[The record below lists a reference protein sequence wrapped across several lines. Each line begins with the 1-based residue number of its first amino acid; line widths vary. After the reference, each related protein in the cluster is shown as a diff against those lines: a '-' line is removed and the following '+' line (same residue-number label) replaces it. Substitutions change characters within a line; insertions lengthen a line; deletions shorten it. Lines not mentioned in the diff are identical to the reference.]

1 VRGTMTQNIKPTV
14 SVIIAVYNGEKTIKR
29 AIDSILQQTWPV
41 NEIIIID
48 DGSTDNTRQVLAD
61 YKDKITTLHQ
71 QNAGVSVARN
81 KGVEQAKSDWIC
93 FLDADDWYYPDRIKW
108 HMEMIQQNP
117 KLDFLTGD
125 FDYIDEN
132 GNILRQS
139 MQSTKCGSQLLQLA
153 GDKSSVIMQGD
164 LIGEFVEQH
173 FGDTHTL
180 TLKRADFLKL
190 GGYPQGVAVCEDVN
204 FLIRL
209 CAVSRYIGVKTLPMA
224 AYFIHSNSAT
234 RSDPLRAQQQTLL
247 ALQSLKMFIKETNNS
262 LMKGLM
268 KSIRHARLDLA
279 YVLLKNNKKSQALQV
294 VLPMIYEVPGIK
306 SIKYILSVVKG

>member
-1 VRGTMTQNIKPTV
+1 MTQNIKPTV

>member
-1 VRGTMTQNIKPTV
+1 MTQNIKPTV

-29 AIDSILQQTWPV
+29 AIDSILQQTWSV

-108 HMEMIQQNP
+108 HMEMIQKNP
-117 KLDFLTGD
+117 KLDFLTGN

-139 MQSTKCGSQLLQLA
+139 MPSTKCGRQLLQLA

-234 RSDPLRAQQQTLL
+234 RSDPLRAQQQTLQ
-247 ALQSLKMFIKETNNS
+247 ALQSLKIFIKETNNS

>member
-1 VRGTMTQNIKPTV
+1 MTQNIKPTV

-180 TLKRADFLKL
+180 TLKRADFFKL

-268 KSIRHARLDLA
+268 KSIRNARLDLA

>member
-1 VRGTMTQNIKPTV
+1 MTQNIKPTV

-153 GDKSSVIMQGD
+153 GDKTSVIMQGD

-180 TLKRADFLKL
+180 TLKRADFFKL

>member
-1 VRGTMTQNIKPTV
+1 MTQNIKPTV

-180 TLKRADFLKL
+180 TLKRADFFKL

>member
-1 VRGTMTQNIKPTV
+1 MTQNIKPTV

-190 GGYPQGVAVCEDVN
+190 GGYPQGVPVCEDVN

>member
-1 VRGTMTQNIKPTV
+1 MRGTMTQNIKPTV